1 MAAYFG
7 GIMKRPAKR
16 SIQLSD
22 SLHKQLN
29 AYALAASAAGAGLL
43 ALVQPAEAK
52 IIYTP
57 VHHVVG
63 RNARYKVDLNHDKIG
78 DLALVNTYG
87 CNRDYC
93 DDALSAIAFAG
104 NGVEGRYSVAYALQ
118 PGAQIGPKQ
127 PFSGKIMAQSSSSFG
142 TFGQWL
148 NISNGY
154 LGVKFNIK
162 GKAHYGWLRLSVQVL
177 GHAKMVTTL
186 TGYAY
191 ETIPNK
197 AIIAGKTHGK
207 GDDTLG
213 RLAQGA
219 SGLRQ
224 DK

>member
-16 SIQLSD
+16 SSQTSD

-29 AYALAASAAGAGLL
+29 AYALAATAAGVGVL

-78 DLALVNTYG
+78 DLTLVNTYG

-93 DDALSAIAFAG
+93 DDALSAIPSGG

-127 PFSGKIMAQSSSSFG
+127 LFLGKIMALSSGSFG
-142 TFGQWL
+142 TFGQWF
-148 NISNGY
+148 NSRGY
-154 LGVKFNIK
+154 LGVKFNID
-162 GKAHYGWLRLSVQVL
+162 GKTHYGWLRMSVRVL
-177 GHAKMVTTL
+177 GNAKMVTTL

-207 GDDTLG
+207 GDATLG

-219 SGLRQ
+219 SGLRE